1 MASYT
6 RIERPNQLTPEQL
19 DDYLARGWYRI
30 GQTLMTCRFLVFEDV
45 LRSTIWTRLDLRQHA
60 LRKGQRKQLARIR
73 REFDVR
79 IGPLVVDAERESVY
93 QAYRATA
100 RGERSPTLDHFLYE
114 ETDRDLFDTR
124 EVSIWRDGVLVAFS
138 WFDVGES
145 TLQSLLGAFLPEEQ
159 RWGLGYASMLL
170 ELEWGLNHGYHY
182 HYSGYI
188 MPGEPA
194 MDYKLRA
201 GDMQWLDT
209 TGQWHPWESFNPD
222 QTPERALTEAL
233 QAVTQA
239 LVACGIP
246 TTVRDYA
253 MFEAPA
259 YDPSLSKCMTA
270 PRVAECFPSTH
281 TTSVLFIMYD
291 LDSALYGVT
300 RATRATG
307 IVKPPDPNVRP
318 RHVDLF
324 LIGEPIGTFS
334 SIADVVHSLQ
344 RRLGA
349 GRST

>member
-1 MASYT
+1 M
-6 RIERPNQLTPEQL
+6 L
-19 DDYLARGWYRI
+19 
-30 GQTLMTCRFLVFEDV
+30 F
-45 LRSTIWTRLDLRQHA
+45 RS
-60 LRKGQRKQLARIR
+60 
-73 REFDVR
+73 
-79 IGPLVVDAERESVY
+79 
-93 QAYRATA
+93 
-100 RGERSPTLDHFLYE
+100 
-114 ETDRDLFDTR
+114 
-124 EVSIWRDGVLVAFS
+124 
-138 WFDVGES
+138 
-145 TLQSLLGAFLPEEQ
+145 
-159 RWGLGYASMLL
+159 
-170 ELEWGLNHGYHY
+170 
-182 HYSGYI
+182 
-188 MPGEPA
+188 PA